1 VATRAVL
8 ADEARPAPAW
18 PETVP
23 RTAALH
29 WVGAAYLLILGM
41 SFLILPRGP
50 IHPLYG
56 LIWLRGPLL
65 VCSGLVLLWLCTLRP
80 SRRASVTAH
89 ALAAVPPLA
98 VAVWYAFL
106 RNYGPA
112 STLLLLGLAIA
123 LCPFAPRRTSPT
135 SWTPDL
141 VGLVFSVA
149 LAAQGADLLLRPTPP
164 VIPYG
169 AQGALGVL
177 FIVSGCAVAVTHL
190 TVRTPVVVAW
200 VAHAAAGASL
210 SVLYVLLAVGI
221 SSTLWVLDASGLL
234 LALTFLTLP
243 WLSGRLSRVRGDG
256 VRVQLAIVL
265 FSASIVTLLLAV
277 PVVLALAEAGG
288 QADASAR
295 QAAFGVTLGL
305 SVLAAV
311 AGWFFA
317 RSLLTPLSRLV
328 AGVERIAAGERDI
341 ALTSGAPREI
351 EELAVAV
358 ESMAERLDEQAAQE
372 ERIRLARDL
381 HDSITQALF
390 AAALKAEVLSG
401 SETLPGDL
409 AATADEVRRLTR
421 GALAQMRTLVM
432 ELLSEHYDDVPIDH
446 LLRNVAEAMEA
457 RARITVD
464 LTLSGSEDALP
475 PTLHSTVYRVTQE
488 ALNNVARHSRAHH
501 VSVDLHTEPGQ
512 VRLQVHDDGCGFEVG
527 TEPPGHLGLR
537 SMRERA
543 REAGAEL
550 WILSAPGEGTYVIL
564 DWRAEQEAEARVAV
578 AAGSD

>member
-1 VATRAVL
+1 VTTAVL
-8 ADEARPAPAW
+8 ADEARPAAAW
-18 PETVP
+18 TRTVP
-23 RTAALH
+23 RTATLH
-29 WVGAAYLLILGM
+29 WVGSAYLLFLGM

-65 VCSGLVLLWLCTLRP
+65 VCSGLALLWLCTLRL

-89 ALAAVPPLA
+89 ALAAVPPIA

-106 RNYGPA
+106 QNYGPA

-123 LCPFAPRRTSPT
+123 LSPLAPRTTSPT
-135 SWTPDL
+135 AWTPDL
-141 VGLVFSVA
+141 AGLVFGLA
-149 LAAQGADLLLRPTPP
+149 LAAQGADLLLRPAPP

-169 AQGALGVL
+169 AQGVLGVL
-177 FIVSGCAVAVTHL
+177 FVAAGSAVAVTHL
-190 TVRTPVVVAW
+190 TVRTPLVAAW

-210 SVLYVLLAVGI
+210 LALYVLLAVGV
-221 SSTLWVLDASGLL
+221 SSMLWVLNASGLL
-234 LALTFLTLP
+234 LALTFFSLP
-243 WLSGRLSRVRGDG
+243 WLSGRLSRVGGDG

-265 FSASIVTLLLAV
+265 FSASIATLLLAV
-277 PVVLALAEAGG
+277 PVVLALGESGG
-288 QADASAR
+288 QADAFTR

-305 SVLAAV
+305 CVLAAV

-317 RSLLTPLSRLV
+317 HRLLAPLSLLV

-341 ALTSGAPREI
+341 TLTSGAPREI
-351 EELAVAV
+351 EELALAV

-401 SETLPGDL
+401 SEALPGDL

-432 ELLSEHYDDVPIDH
+432 ELLSEDYEDVPIDH

-457 RARITVD
+457 RARISVD
-464 LTLSGSEDALP
+464 LTLNGDEAALP
-475 PTLHSTVYRVTQE
+475 PALHSTVYRVTQE

-543 REAGAEL
+543 CEAGAEL

-564 DWRAEQEAEARVAV
+564 DWRAGQEAEAPAAV
-578 AAGSD
+578 ATLGG